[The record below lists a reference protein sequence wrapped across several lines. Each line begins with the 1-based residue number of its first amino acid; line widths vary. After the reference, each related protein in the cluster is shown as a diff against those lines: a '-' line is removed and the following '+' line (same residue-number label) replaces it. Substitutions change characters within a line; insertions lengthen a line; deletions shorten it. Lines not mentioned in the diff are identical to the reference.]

1 MHTSTEAQFLTP
13 YSLIQNQIKHIL
25 YVLNRTNRYQPP
37 KYAFFHHDPLIPEK
51 STKKPKNCAMLK
63 KVRKIIPGSAPLS
76 RSVPKVNGVFQI
88 TSTVLMLNSFYLQ
101 VQHEVWVQHLSL

>member
-1 MHTSTEAQFLTP
+1 
-13 YSLIQNQIKHIL
+13 
-25 YVLNRTNRYQPP
+25 
-37 KYAFFHHDPLIPEK
+37 
-51 STKKPKNCAMLK
+51 MLK